1 MQRHGC
7 CCSPPGSSTLGTQ
20 SALTPSFP
28 RGMASSLEATGFSG
42 DIIRSLERF
51 DTFLTPCKRASA
63 HFRAMLLMKVSI
75 TSSPCLNIPELSVSV
90 RIRSVVGDLP
100 KCPPCIPGQ
109 RRKSPFLPSVLL
121 ALPVTIVPCL
131 RMETYVPHFQNMP
144 VTFSLRLT
152 TAAKAM
158 YQLGLRKTTMFTAV
172 PWSFGFTFFAELY
185 SS

>member
-1 MQRHGC
+1 
-7 CCSPPGSSTLGTQ
+7 
-20 SALTPSFP
+20 
-28 RGMASSLEATGFSG
+28 MASSLEATGFSG
-42 DIIRSLERF
+42 DIIGSPERF

-75 TSSPCLNIPELSVSV
+75 TSSSCLNIPVLSVSV

-100 KCPPCIPGQ
+100 KCPPCSPGQ
-109 RRKSPFLPSVLL
+109 RRKSPLLPSVLL

-172 PWSFGFTFFAELY
+172 PRSFGFTFFAELY